1 MNPKID
7 DRQLRELLI
16 KRYAGMDR
24 SAPRYLLKFYLKQ
37 IGWTAVVHGTRLAK
51 RILDIVVSS
60 LLLVLLLPLFLLVA
74 LAISLVSLEN
84 PGPALLKQTR
94 VGRWGKP
101 FTVWSFRSTFSDRAK
116 PGPDLPAAH
125 SDAGN
130 GVLRL
135 TRIGALIRKLGI
147 DELPQLANVLKGE
160 MSLVGPPPAL
170 PQEVDLYSLA
180 DRCRLEIAPGIW
192 QSASQPEVRIDRLVE
207 LDLQYNQSQSFWT
220 DLKLLGMLTVLI
232 FSGGG
237 YSAMVSAS
245 LADPPANVFSYDN
258 SRVTTVDIALAGGDG
273 TPALLSFYSAGP
285 NGLRLLENGFTDAQG
300 SYYGEL
306 RLPAHLTQVV
316 VVVRTADRE
325 DTLTLAVNDQSIA
338 YAE

>member
-1 MNPKID
+1 MNPKTD

-16 KRYAGMDR
+16 KRYAGIDR
-24 SAPRYLLKFYLKQ
+24 NAPRYLLKVYLKQ
-37 IGWTAVVHGTRLAK
+37 IGWTAVVHGTRLVK
-51 RILDIVVSS
+51 RLLDIVVSS

-74 LAISLVSLEN
+74 LAISLES
-84 PGPALLKQTR
+84 PGPVLLRQTR

-101 FTVWSFRSTFSDRAK
+101 FTLWTLRSTVFDPAK
-116 PGPDLPAAH
+116 AGPDLPAAH
-125 SDAGN
+125 SDAGT

-135 TRIGALIRKLGI
+135 TRIGTLMRTLGI
-147 DELPQLANVLKGE
+147 DKLPHLANVLKGD

-170 PQEVDLYSLA
+170 AQEVDRYSAA

-192 QSASQPEVRIDRLVE
+192 QGASQPEVGIDRLVE
-207 LDLQYNQSQSFWT
+207 LDLQYSQSQSFLT

-237 YSAMVSAS
+237 YSAAVSAS
-245 LADPPANVFSYDN
+245 PAAPPPNVFSYDN
-258 SRVTTVDIALAGGDG
+258 SRPTTVDIALAGGDG
-273 TPALLSFYSAGP
+273 TPALLSFYSQGP

-300 SYYGEL
+300 SYYGEM

-325 DTLTLAVNDQSIA
+325 DTLTLAVSDQSIV